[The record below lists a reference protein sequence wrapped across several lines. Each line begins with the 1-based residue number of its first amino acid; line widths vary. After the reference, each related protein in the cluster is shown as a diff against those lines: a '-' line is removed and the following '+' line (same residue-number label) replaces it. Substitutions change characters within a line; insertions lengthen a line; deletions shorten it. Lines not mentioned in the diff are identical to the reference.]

1 MNNLQR
7 TIGKTSN
14 TQKKPLYRM
23 FKRLFD
29 IVFSSIALI
38 LLSPVLIGVSVAIII
53 EDRGSILF
61 KQKRAG
67 LNDIPFLIFKFRSMK
82 ERKGTIKNKKDSP
95 YNWRNGVPDEFIFKT
110 TDGFN
115 PNVTKVGRFI
125 RKTSLDELPQ
135 FFNVLLG
142 NMSVIGPRPEIVEIT
157 RCYSD
162 DQKQRLLVKPGI
174 TGWAQVNGRSDSN
187 HGEKIKNDLYY
198 VENSSMFLDMK
209 ILFMTIYQTI
219 FGRGAI

>member
-38 LLSPVLIGVSVAIII
+38 LLSPVLIGVSVAILI

-82 ERKGTIKNKKDSP
+82 ESIGTIKEKKESP
-95 YNWRNGVPDEFIFKT
+95 YNWENGVPNDFIFKT

-157 RCYSD
+157 KCYSTE
-162 DQKQRLLVKPGI
+162 QKQRLLVKPGI

-198 VENSSMFLDMK
+198 VENSSMLLDMK
-209 ILFMTIYQTI
+209 ILFMTIYQTV
-219 FGRGAI
+219 FGKGAI